1 MDTLVGLLGMVV
13 WIVSVVGL
21 ASAVTYV
28 VVKISPAEKPPAAKN
43 DAPAE
48 S

>member
-1 MDTLVGLLGMVV
+1 MDTLIGLLGMVV

-21 ASAVTYV
+21 AAAVTYV
-28 VVKISPAEKPPAAKN
+28 VVRISPAEKPPAAK
-43 DAPAE
+43 DGAATD